1 MRISLVL
8 MALLPIALF
17 ASSKTDAREPKTA
30 APDVYEIK
38 TVNVA
43 GEKLT
48 ATFQGDIVTLEARP
62 DTDVIVNGAEASFK
76 DLEPGMN
83 AKVTLAE
90 PGVAARIE
98 ANGEVAANS
107 TTAFGSATT
116 ATKTESPL
124 TKEITQA
131 PWTWEIDSAVTGD
144 VQFFTDGTVVYTF
157 SATHKTYSWT
167 WVELGPFKVDVI
179 QKNRKHS
186 VIQFDQN
193 TTKFTEIESDVIQ
206 PGERLSGHIVNG
218 GNSQPQ

>member
-124 TKEITQA
+124 TKGNRFRSYRGCPVFHGWNGCLYFLSYTQNIFVDMGG
-131 PWTWEIDSAVTGD
+131 TW
-144 VQFFTDGTVVYTF
+144 
-157 SATHKTYSWT
+157 
-167 WVELGPFKVDVI
+167 PF
-179 QKNRKHS
+179 Q
-186 VIQFDQN
+186 
-193 TTKFTEIESDVIQ
+193 
-206 PGERLSGHIVNG
+206 G
-218 GNSQPQ
+218 